1 MNRRMRF
8 LLLTSL
14 VGAALLL
21 PATGF
26 AQKVGVVDMG
36 RALNETE
43 HGRRAKSKLE
53 KLFAKRQK
61 SFADKQNKLKQLKD
75 SIEKQQAVLERSVLA
90 KKVEQYQKAV
100 MELQGT
106 YMEFQRELQA
116 KEAELTKDILKRMKA
131 IMKRIGQKE
140 GYAIILERAEAGV
153 IYIPSSYDLTDILIQ
168 RYNAE
173 NRGKG
178 GKKKKK
184 KKKK

>member
-1 MNRRMRF
+1 MNRLTRW
-8 LLLTSL
+8 LLLSTL
-14 VGAALLL
+14 VATAQLV
-21 PATGF
+21 PATGS

-43 HGRRAKSKLE
+43 DGRKAKAKLE

-61 SFADKQNKLKQLKD
+61 SFTDKQNKLKQMKE
-75 SIEKQQAVLERSVLA
+75 SIEKQQNVLDRSVLA

-116 KEAELTKDILKRMKA
+116 KEADLTKDILSRMKA
-131 IMKRIGQKE
+131 IMKRVGQKE
-140 GYAIILERAEAGV
+140 GYAVILERTEAGV
-153 IYIPSSYDLTDILIQ
+153 VFIPSSYDLTDVLIQ

-173 NRGKG
+173 HKG
-178 GKKKKK
+178 GSKKKKK
-184 KKKK
+184 KKK